1 MRRATHEY
9 RLARHPDGLALNIF
23 YLFRNIILSI
33 GIAGA
38 LVGCTQETQNQLS
51 RGIHWTG
58 TDGVLEVYAGA
69 TLVKRFLSIDKLST
83 AYETQDTT
91 PRPYRFGYGVLDAD
105 LNGRADPWEK
115 RVYFEFSDYAT
126 PYVFYEN
133 PN

>member
-1 MRRATHEY
+1 MRCTTHRY
-9 RLARHPDGLALNIF
+9 RLARHPDGLALNIM
-23 YLFRNIILSI
+23 LSI

-38 LVGCTQETQNQLS
+38 LVGCTEETQNQLS

-83 AYETQDTT
+83 AYETQDTN

-133 PN
+133 PD